1 MLHVSGVFE
10 TFILSNVHKLFQ
22 VLAEQTLEPGPT
34 LPAVVSSLSPPNI
47 SSLLDI
53 SLPESKLRFYEK
65 LRSRGGIWLQRQ
77 LFEYPISGLPSD
89 GGGPSPM
96 LADGDTLPSFT
107 EASSSS
113 LSGLVSLNTGPTIEG
128 SDTLPSFAEASDS
141 NLACEYGHCRL
152 CYSSWLNFY
161 GKEIGRIKSGMHF
174 LAQLHLAWLVKK
186 WGKLKIVWQHRRKA

>member
-113 LSGLVSLNTGPTIEG
+113 LSGEFEILFTLFLSIVLNTHRQWHQCCQMVR
-128 SDTLPSFAEASDS
+128 FQ
-141 NLACEYGHCRL
+141 
-152 CYSSWLNFY
+152 NFY
-161 GKEIGRIKSGMHF
+161 LAPHLF
-174 LAQLHLAWLVKK
+174 LMSLQRPQSVPTNAPTNF
-186 WGKLKIVWQHRRKA
+186 